1 MLKQG
6 KLFLLASFLLI
17 LCQLKGI
24 SQPTGT
30 IRLESGGSVPFHIN
44 SLQKYNEG
52 MVLNNWTRFSI
63 LIENL
68 DPADT
73 WRLEVLASDPKMAG
87 DYGRDLE
94 LDYISITAEASN
106 LEAENLNYFP
116 INQLTDGPQTLATG
130 QGPGLF
136 VIWISYSIGTDP
148 DNTLLGEHP
157 DYYFVQIY
165 FDIKSD

>member
-24 SQPTGT
+24 SQPSLT

-63 LIENL
+63 LIEDL

-73 WRLEVLASDPKMAG
+73 WRLEVLASNPNLIG
-87 DYGRDLE
+87 DYGNDLE
-94 LDYISITAEASN
+94 LDYISITATANN

-116 INQLTDGPQTLATG
+116 VEQLSDGPQTLTIG
-130 QGPGLF
+130 QGSGVFEIL
-136 VIWISYSIGTDP
+136 ITYSIGADP
-148 DNTLLGEHP
+148 DNILLGERP

-165 FDIKSD
+165 FDIKPD

>member
-1 MLKQG
+1 MLKHG
-6 KLFLLASFLLI
+6 KLFFLALFLLI
-17 LCQLKGI
+17 FCQLTGI

-44 SLQKYNEG
+44 SLQKYNDG

-68 DPADT
+68 DPADD
-73 WRLEVLASDPKMAG
+73 WRLEVLASDPKLIG
-87 DYGRDLE
+87 DFGRELE
-94 LDYISITAEASN
+94 LDYISITAVADN
-106 LEAENLNYFP
+106 PEAESLNYFP
-116 INQLTDGPQTLATG
+116 INQLSNGPQTLATG
-130 QGPGLF
+130 QGSGVF
-136 VIWISYSIGTDP
+136 VIWINYGIGTDP
-148 DNTLLGEHP
+148 NNILLGEHP

>member
-6 KLFLLASFLLI
+6 KLFFLASFLLI
-17 LCQLKGI
+17 FCQLTGI
-24 SQPTGT
+24 SQPNGT

-63 LIENL
+63 LIEDL
-68 DPADT
+68 DPADS
-73 WRLEVLASDPKMAG
+73 WRLEVLASDPRMIG
-87 DYGRDLE
+87 DFGRDLE
-94 LDYISITAEASN
+94 LDYISITAVADN
-106 LEAENLNYFP
+106 LEAESLNYFP
-116 INQLTDGPQTLATG
+116 INQLSDGPQTLATG
-130 QGPGLF
+130 QGSGIF
-136 VIWISYSIGTDP
+136 VVWITYGIGTDS
-148 DNTLLGEHP
+148 NNILLEEFP

>member
-1 MLKQG
+1 MQG
-6 KLFLLASFLLI
+6 KLFFLASFLLI

-44 SLQKYNEG
+44 SLQKYKDG
-52 MVLNNWTRFSI
+52 MELNNWTRFSI
-63 LIENL
+63 LIEDL
-68 DPADT
+68 GPLES
-73 WRLEVLASDPKMAG
+73 WRLEVLASDPKLIG

-94 LDYISITAEASN
+94 LDYISLTAVADN
-106 LEAENLNYFP
+106 LEAESLNYLP
-116 INQLTDGPQTLATG
+116 VNQLSNGPQTIATG
-130 QGPGLF
+130 QGPGTF
-136 VIWISYSIGTDP
+136 VIWINYGIGTDP
-148 DNTLLGEHP
+148 GNILLGEHP